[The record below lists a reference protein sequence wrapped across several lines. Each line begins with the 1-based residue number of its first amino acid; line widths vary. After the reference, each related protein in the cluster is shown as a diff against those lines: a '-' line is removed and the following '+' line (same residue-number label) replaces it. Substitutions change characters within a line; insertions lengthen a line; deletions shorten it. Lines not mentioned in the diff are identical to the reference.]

1 MKDAKVVYAQAA
13 DIKNQER
20 NGGLLKPCPPTFSGA
35 FAAFFKKHAA
45 PNLPGVARVR
55 AFDALLRR
63 HLAAK
68 DPVHVTRFVRGQTRG
83 EICAGMGGRMLPT
96 DNSPVWWI
104 HSFLLSGEALPK
116 DAATFFESLPY
127 RMFGLPK
134 REYLNSAEYHA
145 AHIVNAK
152 DGNVEWRRW
161 TRPELVRRTLV
172 NIHPCNM
179 FLAAKTDWP
188 RWGGNADIRSWV
200 VHRYR
205 EVYGAVMDA
214 FLADVG
220 ADIPTPATTRG
231 PRYNYGAPAKT
242 KRRRASRTA
251 APPPDAPV
259 KRLNRPK
266 INKRLTGTGT
276 LLDIHSLGRRF
287 VVPHDALV
295 DWVGRNT
302 KALATPSWTVKGVYS
317 WPKPSKDMLPFLEDF
332 AR

>member
-1 MKDAKVVYAQAA
+1 MTSE
-13 DIKNQER
+13 NRER
-20 NGGLLKPCPPTFSGA
+20 NGGLLKPCPPTFSGT
-35 FAAFFKKHAA
+35 FAAFFEKHAA

-63 HLAAK
+63 HLDTK
-68 DPVHVTRFVRGQTRG
+68 DPVHITRLVRGQERG
-83 EICAGMGGRMLPT
+83 EICEGADGRMLPT
-96 DNSPVWWI
+96 DNSPVWWV
-104 HSFLLSGEALPK
+104 HSFLLSDEAFPE
-116 DAATFFESLPY
+116 DAAAFFESLPY
-127 RMFGLPK
+127 HFHKFRRPK
-134 REYLNSAEYHA
+134 GTHLNDAGYHA

-152 DGNVEWRRW
+152 DGNVKWREWPRR
-161 TRPELVRRTLV
+161 ELARRTLV

-179 FLAAKTDWP
+179 FLAAKTGWE
-188 RWGGNADIRSWV
+188 RWGGDADIHSWV
-200 VHRYR
+200 VCRYR
-205 EVYGAVMDA
+205 DIYGATMDA

-220 ADIPTPATTRG
+220 ADIPTLATPPN
-231 PRYNYGAPAKT
+231 PRYNYGASAKA

-251 APPPDAPV
+251 APPPDGPV

-266 INKRLTGTGT
+266 IDKRLMGTGT

-302 KALATPSWTVKGVYS
+302 KALATASWTVKGVYS
-317 WPKPSKDMLPFLEDF
+317 WPKPSKKKMLPFLEGF